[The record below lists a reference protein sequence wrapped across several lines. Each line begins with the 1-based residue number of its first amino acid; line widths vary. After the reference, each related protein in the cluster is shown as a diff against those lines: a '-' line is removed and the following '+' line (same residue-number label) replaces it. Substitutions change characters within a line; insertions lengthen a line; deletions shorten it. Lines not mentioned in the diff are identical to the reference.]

1 MEITVKNFGPIK
13 HGSIDLSK
21 RFYVFVGHNNSGKTY
36 MANLM
41 WSACNTMNFHH
52 IRDEITNEF
61 IEKYQDNL
69 TIVNN
74 ETQFIINSDVC
85 DSVMEIYIKKL
96 NEILASNLGID
107 KTNFIIE
114 NLRLKVNYD
123 FDELLSK
130 SAKEKLYILDFDEKT
145 DIYSLEKEA
154 NNDRV
159 ILIKK
164 EDIEFDKASDK
175 MIDFFQQY
183 IKTYKVINLRRD
195 KIDNKEI
202 LHDIVEMIIRS
213 FLKESVLD
221 VFLPANRLFYPSFY
235 RYVYEAAKTDKDKI
249 DEEVRK
255 GNPSLDKIKSLS
267 KRPYTKAMDDLLTK
281 IYRLDASQKPK
292 GTYIDLLEKL
302 RQLMGGEI
310 ITKNAE
316 GIGLNEFKL
325 KMDSGEELDLYLS
338 SSAANQL
345 TTLYLYLKYW
355 ANDENNFLIMDEPEE
370 NLHPKHQ
377 IALLDILM
385 QFANRN
391 NNRVLIT
398 THSSLLAESVNNHI
412 QIGKL
417 QDLGEDVEKIVQENN
432 LNISLNDNLRPDD
445 FGVYF
450 FGNNTITPYDVDD
463 YGVFFRDFKQEEDK
477 VTSTAQVLSEHIYHS
492 LRKDK
497 TVSA

>member
-1 MEITVKNFGPIK
+1 
-13 HGSIDLSK
+13 
-21 RFYVFVGHNNSGKTY
+21 
-36 MANLM
+36 
-41 WSACNTMNFHH
+41 
-52 IRDEITNEF
+52 
-61 IEKYQDNL
+61 
-69 TIVNN
+69 
-74 ETQFIINSDVC
+74 
-85 DSVMEIYIKKL
+85 
-96 NEILASNLGID
+96 
-107 KTNFIIE
+107 
-114 NLRLKVNYD
+114 
-123 FDELLSK
+123 
-130 SAKEKLYILDFDEKT
+130 
-145 DIYSLEKEA
+145 
-154 NNDRV
+154 
-159 ILIKK
+159 
-164 EDIEFDKASDK
+164 
-175 MIDFFQQY
+175 
-183 IKTYKVINLRRD
+183 
-195 KIDNKEI
+195 
-202 LHDIVEMIIRS
+202 
-213 FLKESVLD
+213 
-221 VFLPANRLFYPSFY
+221 
-235 RYVYEAAKTDKDKI
+235 
-249 DEEVRK
+249 
-255 GNPSLDKIKSLS
+255 
-267 KRPYTKAMDDLLTK
+267 
-281 IYRLDASQKPK
+281 
-292 GTYIDLLEKL
+292 
-302 RQLMGGEI
+302 MGGEI

-355 ANDENNFLIMDEPEE
+355 VNDENNFLIMDEPEE

-385 QFANRN
+385 QFANQN

-398 THSSLLAESVNNHI
+398 THSSLLAESINNHI

-477 VTSTAQVLSEHIYHS
+477 VASTAQVLSEHIYHS